1 MPPVNPSFPPAA
13 RRAIPDRT
21 RKSSTGASLLLDTPD
36 RHGNGDIV
44 ARFNPRTGLGKL
56 PYPPFLVVAYIGLSI
71 YLPNR
76 LFFEAKAMASPLSI
90 LAVFTT
96 IALAV
101 WKWNRWDMNKG
112 VAFISGA
119 LLLDFTYYP
128 ARDRL
133 AWAWPLV
140 APATILYTGLCL
152 ALIIFIWK
160 AREPLAK
167 QTARA
172 LGIMAFS
179 LLLLGLA
186 NAGRLA
192 FASRENIQPPAG
204 NFEAEFQKALTR
216 DLSSPLNARDFYFIV
231 LDRYP
236 GEETLL
242 TERDFDNRDFYRRL
256 RSQGF
261 TVLEKSR
268 SNYGFTDRSI
278 PSMLNLDYYEAWS
291 RDGYDMENN
300 RLWRFFK
307 SQGFQFVFL
316 PSNFLTTTRNDYA
329 DVILNPYPIP
339 LQKGSKNALFQKI
352 MFFERTFLGWVYY
365 TARRL
370 AFGGD
375 MPSQSLDALQ
385 SRVQTLEGPHSA
397 KFNEQFGQERQ
408 FIAIAKTHVPNT
420 FSHLAQVPGIPG
432 RKFVFSHIN
441 HWEHVKSLDSDSL
454 AHVNQS
460 VESLVRFLLENSDPD
475 PVIII
480 VSDHGGK
487 PSPETVE
494 QNRSLYARYA
504 RYPNGPLNQEDI
516 LASWYTLNNI
526 GFLYLP
532 DGGEAALY
540 PGMSPV
546 NIWRMLLN
554 YYFRTD
560 FERQEDRFF
569 WKWRHGNITRLD

>member
-1 MPPVNPSFPPAA
+1 M
-13 RRAIPDRT
+13 T
-21 RKSSTGASLLLDTPD
+21 
-36 RHGNGDIV
+36 
-44 ARFNPRTGLGKL
+44 RFNPRAGLGKL
-56 PYPPFLVVAYIGLSI
+56 PYPPFLVLAYIGLSI

-76 LFFEAKAMASPLSI
+76 LFFEAKAMVWPLGI
-90 LAVFTT
+90 LAGLTA

-101 WKWNRWDMNKG
+101 WRWSGWDMNKG
-112 VAFISGA
+112 VVFISGA

-133 AWAWPLV
+133 AWAWPL
-140 APATILYTGLCL
+140 ATPATALYAGLCL

-160 AREPLAK
+160 AQAPRAK

-172 LGIMAFS
+172 LGIMAIS
-179 LLLLGLA
+179 LFLLALA
-186 NAGRLA
+186 NLGRLA
-192 FASRENIQPPAG
+192 LAGLENIQTSAG
-204 NFEAEFQKALTR
+204 NFEAEFQKALPR
-216 DLSSPLNARDFYFIV
+216 DLSSPLNDRDFYFIV

-242 TERDFDNRDFYRRL
+242 AERGFDNRDFYRHL

-278 PSMLNLDYYEAWS
+278 PGMLNMDYFEAWS

-329 DVILNPYPIP
+329 DVVLNPYPIP
-339 LQKGSKNALFQKI
+339 LQKSSKNALFQKI
-352 MFFERTFLGWVYY
+352 MFFERTFLGWACY

-370 AFGGD
+370 AFGCD

-385 SRVQTLEGPHSA
+385 SRVQNLEGPHST
-397 KFNEQFGQERQ
+397 KFNKQFGQDRP

-441 HWEHVKSLDSDSL
+441 HWEYVKSMDADSL
-454 AHVNQS
+454 ANVNQS
-460 VESLVRFLLENSDPD
+460 VESLVRVLLENSDPA
-475 PVIII
+475 PVIVI

-526 GFLYLP
+526 GLFYLP

-554 YYFRTD
+554 YYFHTD

-569 WKWRHGNITRLD
+569 WKWRHGDMLRLE

>member
-1 MPPVNPSFPPAA
+1 
-13 RRAIPDRT
+13 
-21 RKSSTGASLLLDTPD
+21 
-36 RHGNGDIV
+36 
-44 ARFNPRTGLGKL
+44 
-56 PYPPFLVVAYIGLSI
+56 
-71 YLPNR
+71 
-76 LFFEAKAMASPLSI
+76 
-90 LAVFTT
+90 
-96 IALAV
+96 
-101 WKWNRWDMNKG
+101 
-112 VAFISGA
+112 
-119 LLLDFTYYP
+119 
-128 ARDRL
+128 
-133 AWAWPLV
+133 
-140 APATILYTGLCL
+140 
-152 ALIIFIWK
+152 
-160 AREPLAK
+160 
-167 QTARA
+167 
-172 LGIMAFS
+172 
-179 LLLLGLA
+179 
-186 NAGRLA
+186 
-192 FASRENIQPPAG
+192 
-204 NFEAEFQKALTR
+204 
-216 DLSSPLNARDFYFIV
+216 
-231 LDRYP
+231 
-236 GEETLL
+236 
-242 TERDFDNRDFYRRL
+242 
-256 RSQGF
+256 
-261 TVLEKSR
+261 
-268 SNYGFTDRSI
+268 
-278 PSMLNLDYYEAWS
+278 MLNLDYYEAWS

-441 HWEHVKSLDSDSL
+441 HWEHVKSRDADSL

-475 PVIII
+475 PVIVI

-494 QNRSLYARYA
+494 QNRSLYA

-526 GFLYLP
+526 GLLYLP

-554 YYFRTD
+554 YYFLTD
-560 FERQEDRFF
+560 FDRQEDRFF